1 MSIWKEIAEQQDP
14 NDVPMC
20 FACGRDNKI
29 GLKLKFHRDG
39 KDVKAEFTPGEQY
52 QGWPGVVHGGILNT
66 ILDEV
71 MAWAAIHRGLFCVTA
86 RMEVR
91 IKSTP
96 LVGQRYIASARV
108 TAHRK
113 RLVEAESE
121 IMLEDG
127 TTIAE
132 GKATMYIVE
141 QD

>member
-1 MSIWKEIAEQQDP
+1 LDNYS
-14 NDVPMC
+14 MC
-20 FACGRDNKI
+20 FACGRDNPF
-29 GLKLKFHRDG
+29 GLKLEVRRDG
-39 KDVKAEFTPGEQY
+39 DGVRTEFTPEEHH

-108 TAHRK
+108 TAQRK

-121 IMLEDG
+121 IILEDG
-127 TTIAE
+127 TTVAE